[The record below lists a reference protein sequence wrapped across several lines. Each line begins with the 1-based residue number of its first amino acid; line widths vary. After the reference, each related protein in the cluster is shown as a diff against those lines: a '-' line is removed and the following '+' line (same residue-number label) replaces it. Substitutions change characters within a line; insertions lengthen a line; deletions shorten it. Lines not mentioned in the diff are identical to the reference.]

1 MKYVKSGI
9 ICLYSAWN
17 YYGLTTY
24 IPHEFHIAIEKK
36 SKIRLPDFPPIKLY
50 YWSKS
55 ILPIGKVTIEMENN
69 QVDIYDLEKSV
80 CDAVK
85 FRNKVGK
92 DILNEVLN
100 EYLKRKDRN
109 LEKLIQYAKLLRVE
123 KALKDYLD
131 VLL

>member
-1 MKYVKSGI
+1 
-9 ICLYSAWN
+9 
-17 YYGLTTY
+17 
-24 IPHEFHIAIEKK
+24 
-36 SKIRLPDFPPIKLY
+36 
-50 YWSKS
+50 
-55 ILPIGKVTIEMENN
+55 MENSL
-69 QVDIYDLEKSV
+69 VDIYDLEKSV